1 MALKGRYIDRAPVSN
16 SSAFTSVG
24 YHPDT
29 QTLALEFKSGGVHH
43 YTGVTQD
50 EADALLGA
58 ESIGK
63 HFHAHIKPHYAG
75 EKVDA
80 PAMGTCPACG
90 AKGLTGFLCQDCGVY
105 DYA

>member
-1 MALKGRYIDRAPVSN
+1 MALKGNYIDRQPIT

-29 QTLALEFKSGGVHH
+29 QTLAVEFKSGGVHH
-43 YTGVTQD
+43 YTGVSQD
-50 EADALLGA
+50 DADALLAA

-63 HFHAHIKPHYAG
+63 HFHQHIKG
-75 EKVDA
+75 RESQRVEA
-80 PAMGTCPACG
+80 PAMGTCQDCG
-90 AKGLTGFLCQDCGVY
+90 ARGLTGFLCQDCGCR